1 MKIGSKYLNLADSS
15 KISRQQ
21 FKRGQSTTNRV
32 KSIHSILLFHYNLY
46 LQNDKLLAVI
56 NIEGSNQNDCEPSI
70 RAKLDF

>member
-21 FKRGQSTTNRV
+21 FKRGQNTTNRV
-32 KSIHSILLFHYNLY
+32 RSIYNILLFHYNLY
-46 LQNDKLLAVI
+46 LQNDNLLAVI

-70 RAKLDF
+70 